1 MSSPDGIKT
10 CLRAGSLDGQALT
23 AFGAAS
29 RDHGAAA
36 ACFHTCEKT
45 VRACAFDFRWL
56 VRAFHDQSYWLE
68 IFPCMILVSLV
79 AARYCQRDKVR
90 RVDTP
95 ARVNPL

>member
-10 CLRAGSLDGQALT
+10 CLRANVLDGQAFT

-29 RDHGAAA
+29 GDDSAAA
-36 ACFHTCEKT
+36 PCFHTGEKT
-45 VRACAFDFRWL
+45 VGACALNFRWL
-56 VRAFHDQSYWLE
+56 VCAFHDQSYWLE

-95 ARVNPL
+95 ARANPL

>member
-10 CLRAGSLDGQALT
+10 CLQVGSLDGQAFA

-36 ACFHTCEKT
+36 ACFHTGQKT

-79 AARYCQRDKVR
+79 AARYCQRYKVR
-90 RVDTP
+90 RVCTP
-95 ARVNPL
+95 ARENPL